1 MAERY
6 PGNST
11 ATNGFDR
18 RHLHEDEARLLY
30 EADYPAPPN
39 MRVPDTW
46 KLSVGGVPV
55 PPVPEGAA
63 WRANIARIRSSLPEE
78 QRNEPRYAADS
89 HTLWTMFF
97 ERRRVE

>member
-30 EADYPAPPN
+30 EVDYPAPPDK
-39 MRVPDTW
+39 RVPGTW
-46 KLSVGGVPV
+46 KLSAGGVSV
-55 PPVPEGAA
+55 PPVATGAER
-63 WRANIARIRSSLPEE
+63 RAEIARIRSLLSEE
-78 QRNEPRYAADS
+78 QRN
-89 HTLWTMFF
+89 
-97 ERRRVE
+97 